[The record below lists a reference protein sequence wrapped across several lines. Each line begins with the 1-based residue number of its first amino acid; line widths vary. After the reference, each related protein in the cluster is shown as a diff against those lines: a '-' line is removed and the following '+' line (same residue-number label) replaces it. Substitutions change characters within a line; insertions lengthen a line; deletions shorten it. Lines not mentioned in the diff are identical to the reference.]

1 MKVAK
6 FRKLLKEQSDKM
18 RIKGVGAKFTR
29 EGIIVEA
36 AIGNEMRKVNSFFT
50 IIKNFLVNEGI
61 KVDRM
66 NISKTN
72 RTQFS
77 KFMINEAVYVEQE
90 DQEDDELVP
99 TDVNDDEI
107 PDETE
112 AYVDGIVD
120 SMSDVEYTDYV
131 MGSDLMVSDGIPD
144 DEDAIE
150 IVLADDIDSL
160 ETDIVDEVEE
170 GEVKVV
176 DINAHNGEG
185 AISERR
191 RVRGRMIKEGGRE
204 KMSPRPFVKTKK
216 LINESGGDP
225 DAFKLHIDLINAI
238 YDNPNATAKMIAK
251 ELNMPNDVD
260 MIQKAIDIVYPNRR
274 ALAEPEDELNESRKQ
289 LNEYFVREG
298 DTVEDA
304 LAQINLF
311 NDMIFDP
318 QEYNDFYGKK
328 EYAEKAKSIYNEFN
342 EFKNIKI
349 NSDEEY
355 FIENMIYDG
364 TDAYGEGYDDDDLKN
379 MYDDQI
385 EQLGE
390 LLEMLKNR
398 EPEDELNE
406 ASTPD
411 PFKLR
416 ELAKS
421 KFKFLSRLTDDQIR
435 QIEMAFDSE
444 SDSHLYKLLIKMG
457 ISRQDAMKF
466 MQWTTEFSGEELE
479 LNESRYDDDNL
490 FSLAVDIA
498 DKYNVKVE
506 VMESIV
512 KKFGRVPDKYIFA
525 ELFKTVPRKDVYP
538 IFKTL
543 QDIVG

>member
-1 MKVAK
+1 MKVTK

-99 TDVNDDEI
+99 TDVNDDEL

-131 MGSDLMVSDGIPD
+131 MGSDSMVSDGIPD

-204 KMSPRPFVKTKK
+204 KRSPRPFVKAKK
-216 LINESGGDP
+216 LI
-225 DAFKLHIDLINAI
+225 K
-238 YDNPNATAKMIAK
+238 
-251 ELNMPNDVD
+251 
-260 MIQKAIDIVYPNRR
+260 
-274 ALAEPEDELNESRKQ
+274 ESRKQ

-298 DTVEDA
+298 FTVEDA

-311 NDMIFDP
+311 NDMIFYPEDIP
-318 QEYNDFYGKK
+318 HKVKK
-328 EYAEKAKSIYNEFN
+328 EFAEEAKSIYNEFN

-349 NSDEEY
+349 NNDEVEL
-355 FIENMIYDG
+355 IENMIYDG
-364 TDAYGEGYDDDDLKN
+364 SDAYERGYEEDL
-379 MYDDQI
+379 MDIYESQI

-398 EPEDELNE
+398 KPED
-406 ASTPD
+406 
-411 PFKLR
+411 
-416 ELAKS
+416 
-421 KFKFLSRLTDDQIR
+421 
-435 QIEMAFDSE
+435 
-444 SDSHLYKLLIKMG
+444 
-457 ISRQDAMKF
+457 
-466 MQWTTEFSGEELE
+466 E

-512 KKFGRVPDKYIFA
+512 KKFGKVPEKYIFA
-525 ELFKTVPRKDVYP
+525 ELYKKVPRKDVYP